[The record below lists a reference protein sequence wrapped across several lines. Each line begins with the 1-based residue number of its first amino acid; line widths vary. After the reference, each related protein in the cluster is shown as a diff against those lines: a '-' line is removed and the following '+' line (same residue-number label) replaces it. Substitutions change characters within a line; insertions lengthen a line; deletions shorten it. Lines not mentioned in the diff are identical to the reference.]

1 MYFQEDLKEV
11 LICWLL
17 LFSLIGDFHF
27 WATFLC
33 YQRSVL
39 VSQTREGPHQLCSL
53 PWLLLFGYF
62 SRLFLSAVCPIRLRT
77 LQVWANVFYPQAF
90 FTFHF
95 FPNFDAFVIQMQA
108 GTLLHSKSFFMFA
121 IIKFPLSA
129 STWPWTTNDIRLL
142 SYNQASSI
150 K

>member
-11 LICWLL
+11 FDMLVVVVFPQWRFSFLGYFSMLPAFRAGIPDPWRSPPA
-17 LFSLIGDFHF
+17 LFTTL
-27 WATFLC
+27 AT
-33 YQRSVL
+33 
-39 VSQTREGPHQLCSL
+39 
-53 PWLLLFGYF
+53 LFGYF
-62 SRLFLSAVCPIRLRT
+62 SRLFLSVVCPIQLRT

-108 GTLLHSKSFFMFA
+108 GTLLHPKSFFMFA
-121 IIKFPLSA
+121 IIKLPLSA

-142 SYNQASSI
+142 SNNQPSSI